1 MLSFYLSLINDDEY
15 ESKFEQIYRLY
26 KNQMLYVSYQ
36 ILKNQHD
43 SEDAVHTAFVKI
55 AMNMNKIIDPQ
66 SKNAKNYCLK
76 AAKNVSLNMTSLKS
90 TQNKPL
96 EENEAYYDN
105 LLDKVC
111 KDETFETVK
120 KVISN
125 LDDIYKDV
133 LTMHYV
139 YDMSVTQISEL
150 FDRNKSTVKKQL
162 LRGKKILC
170 ENLKKE
176 LNRK

>member
-1 MLSFYLSLINDDEY
+1 MLSFYLSLIDDNESK
-15 ESKFEQIYRLY
+15 SKFEQLYRLY
-26 KNQMLYVSYQ
+26 RNQMLYVAYQ
-36 ILKNQHD
+36 VLKNQPD

-55 AMNMNKIIDPQ
+55 AANMSKIIDPT
-66 SKNAKNYCLK
+66 SKDSKNYCLK
-76 AAKNVSLNMTSLKS
+76 AVKNVAINASLLKHN
-90 TQNKPL
+90 QNCKL
-96 EENEAYYDN
+96 DENEMYYDN
-105 LLDKVC
+105 LLDEIC
-111 KDETFETVK
+111 NDETFETVK
-120 KVISN
+120 KVINN

-139 YDMSVTQISEL
+139 YDMSVPQISEL

-176 LNRK
+176 LNKT